1 MSFYNLGLSLHL
13 SYGATK
19 TTEGNQEK
27 LIDEDPTKYRRL
39 VEAYVNETMRP
50 LDPLGIHDGEIT
62 YVKQVLEYEFY
73 MRQNESFIV
82 YLIHYKYNHNLIFN
96 QIFLSNFV
104 KRSIQHGIDWNNIR

>member
-1 MSFYNLGLSLHL
+1 MSLYNLGLSLHL

-62 YVKQVLEYEFY
+62 YVKQVLKYEFY
-73 MRQNESFIV
+73 KRQNVIEIITI
-82 YLIHYKYNHNLIFN
+82 L
-96 QIFLSNFV
+96 FLSSLDLIV
-104 KRSIQHGIDWNNIR
+104 QSITQGLEVLVYEM

>member
-1 MSFYNLGLSLHL
+1 MSLYNLGLSLHL

-27 LIDEDPTKYRRL
+27 LIDEDPTKYRKL

-62 YVKQVLEYEFY
+62 YVKQVLKYEIY
-73 MRQNESFIV
+73 MRQNELITILYSMKYSYQNSFNV
-82 YLIHYKYNHNLIFN
+82 QCNME
-96 QIFLSNFV
+96 
-104 KRSIQHGIDWNNIR
+104 

>member
-1 MSFYNLGLSLHL
+1 MSLYNLGLSLHL

-62 YVKQVLEYEFY
+62 YVKQVLKYEFY
-73 MRQNESFIV
+73 MRQNESFITLYSIKYSIKI
-82 YLIHYKYNHNLIFN
+82 YLTFN
-96 QIFLSNFV
+96 TT
-104 KRSIQHGIDWNNIR
+104 